1 MTRPIKLALGLSAA
15 LITWMAAGPLLRI
28 NVNAPQAAM
37 QHTLSPQKMRVV
49 VVQSKAQR
57 IEPLIVA
64 NGQTAPS
71 KETTLKAEIIGVVDK
86 VLKREGAHVKK
97 GELLVSL
104 KLSDKMARLNQAKAK
119 VIDEEKTLQAM
130 QRLRPQGY
138 SAETKYYDAKTEL
151 AKARALLLAV
161 QIELS
166 KTRIIA
172 PFDGIISELIV
183 EEGDYLKAG
192 NKIGFIVNNT
202 PLMVEVGIA
211 QTDINQIKPGA
222 TSSIHL
228 ATGETLIGNVC
239 FISPKADPATRMF
252 KIEIRVPNPKHLRAG
267 ISTEATISAPTI
279 LTHFISPALLSINI
293 NGIIGVKTIDKKSI
307 VHFVPVNI
315 VRANSKGLWLSGLK
329 NTVTLISTGQGFV
342 EDGESVIA
350 VEENKATSQS

>member
-130 QRLRPQGY
+130 
-138 SAETKYYDAKTEL
+138 D
-151 AKARALLLAV
+151 
-161 QIELS
+161 
-166 KTRIIA
+166 
-172 PFDGIISELIV
+172 
-183 EEGDYLKAG
+183 
-192 NKIGFIVNNT
+192 
-202 PLMVEVGIA
+202 
-211 QTDINQIKPGA
+211 
-222 TSSIHL
+222 
-228 ATGETLIGNVC
+228 
-239 FISPKADPATRMF
+239 
-252 KIEIRVPNPKHLRAG
+252 
-267 ISTEATISAPTI
+267 
-279 LTHFISPALLSINI
+279 
-293 NGIIGVKTIDKKSI
+293 
-307 VHFVPVNI
+307 
-315 VRANSKGLWLSGLK
+315 
-329 NTVTLISTGQGFV
+329 
-342 EDGESVIA
+342 
-350 VEENKATSQS
+350 